1 MPAAPAAPS
10 LVNICPAPIFLFLN
24 THPMSRID
32 QLMLVVELLE
42 RKSCSIVDK
51 SHESVALVQN
61 ISRLYDKWTQEEHH
75 CAHLHSEAAAN
86 FLLLTGFRTLDEKL
100 FLLDASLNTS
110 DVYTS
115 SMSLENLK
123 NEYHYMLKNPDIDTH
138 EVSFAE
144 LPRKRLSAYLP
155 CALKHSLNPYHTH
168 LTSTNL
174 PSTNLPSINLPSIN
188 RQSSL
193 HRFLQSFTLPLPAAL
208 PGLPHKS
215 SIADLKL
222 KPIKCRT
229 SQPYKKKSKYRLSQ
243 IYTLN
248 PVVDTSFESLSPER
262 YVSKASQA
270 SEPLSQ
276 HTHNQTASTL
286 PTTFEDEREASD
298 ANVTIELEKDLD
310 AFHIHGHEPSP
321 DRVSASSLLSLSP
334 PLEFDNFNDFLR
346 KSRLDLQASP
356 PKLKRSTSHD
366 SIFHEAK
373 VKFHN
378 PAEKISLKSDVV
390 TPTFES
396 ISCQESA
403 RESSSKLL
411 AEMIQKADL
420 QPISKTPTKQ
430 PFALG
435 LGSPLQPTLSHVTS
449 SPPRRNS
456 VSKAL
461 ASSFFSLMAPTPS
474 VDFKRENVPTTPKS
488 TNKPK
493 KTVAAP
499 VMITSEAQRKR
510 LPLHPVSFNGA
521 HSKLLIDKNAAVI
534 CHGLSAAIRRPIM
547 TRVSHNSLN
556 EALSSSIK

>member
-1 MPAAPAAPS
+1 
-10 LVNICPAPIFLFLN
+10 
-24 THPMSRID
+24 MSRID

-51 SHESVALVQN
+51 SHESVALVQK

-75 CAHLHSEAAAN
+75 CAHLHSEAAAS

-100 FLLDASLNTS
+100 FLLDASLSTS

-123 NEYHYMLKNPDIDTH
+123 NEYYYMLKNPENDATSFDTNFDNFDTN
-138 EVSFAE
+138 VLE
-144 LPRKRLSAYLP
+144 LPYPRPSRLSHSESLP
-155 CALKHSLNPYHTH
+155 YTQKSYHQSH
-168 LTSTNL
+168 HQSFNQSFNL
-174 PSTNLPSINLPSIN
+174 PLHLSLPTDLP
-188 RQSSL
+188 
-193 HRFLQSFTLPLPAAL
+193 
-208 PGLPHKS
+208 LPHKS

-229 SQPYKKKSKYRLSQ
+229 SQPYKKKSRYRLSQ

-248 PVVDTSFESLSPER
+248 PVIDTSFESLSPER
-262 YVSKASQA
+262 YVSKASQVSDA
-270 SEPLSQ
+270 LSHQ
-276 HTHNQTASTL
+276 NTQDQTTSTL
-286 PTTFEDEREASD
+286 PTTFEDDRETSD
-298 ANVTIELEKDLD
+298 INVTIELEKDLD
-310 AFHIHGHEPSP
+310 AFHINGQNPSP
-321 DRVSASSLLSLSP
+321 DRVSASSMLSLSP

-373 VKFHN
+373 LKFHN

-396 ISCQESA
+396 IYCQESA

-461 ASSFFSLMAPTPS
+461 ASSFFSLMAPSPRQSS
-474 VDFKRENVPTTPKS
+474 VDSKRENIPTTVE
-488 TNKPK
+488 KPK
-493 KTVAAP
+493 KTAAAP

-510 LPLHPVSFNGA
+510 LPLHPISFNGA
-521 HSKLLIDKNAAVI
+521 HSKLKIDNNAAVI
-534 CHGLSAAIRRPIM
+534 CHGQSAAIRRPIM
-547 TRVSHNSLN
+547 TRVSRNSLN

>member
-1 MPAAPAAPS
+1 
-10 LVNICPAPIFLFLN
+10 
-24 THPMSRID
+24 MSRID

-42 RKSCSIVDK
+42 RKSCSIVDR
-51 SHESVALVQN
+51 SHDSVALVQK
-61 ISRLYDKWTQEEHH
+61 ISRLYDNWTQEEHH
-75 CAHLHSEAAAN
+75 CAHLHSQAAAN

-100 FLLDASLNTS
+100 FLLDANLNTS

-123 NEYHYMLKNPDIDTH
+123 REYYYMLKNPEISTDTNF
-138 EVSFAE
+138 ELTTNFAE
-144 LPRKRLSAYLP
+144 LPYHNRPSRRSRSEYLP
-155 CALKHSLNPYHTH
+155 YHLQH
-168 LTSTNL
+168 NLQYNL
-174 PSTNLPSINLPSIN
+174 PSFNLS
-188 RQSSL
+188 
-193 HRFLQSFTLPLPAAL
+193 LPAMSLLAV
-208 PGLPHKS
+208 PTELPHKS

-229 SQPYKKKSKYRLSQ
+229 SQPYKKKSRYRLSQ

-248 PVVDTSFESLSPER
+248 PVVDTSFESVSPER
-262 YVSKASQA
+262 HVSKASQV
-270 SEPLSQ
+270 SEALSHQ
-276 HTHNQTASTL
+276 NTQDQTSSTL
-286 PTTFEDEREASD
+286 PTTFEDERETSD
-298 ANVTIELEKDLD
+298 LTVTIELEKDLD
-310 AFHIHGHEPSP
+310 AFHIDGHNPSP

-373 VKFHN
+373 LKFHN
-378 PAEKISLKSDVV
+378 PAEKINVKSDVV

-396 ISCQESA
+396 IYCQESA

-430 PFALG
+430 PFSLG

-461 ASSFFSLMAPTPS
+461 TSSFFSLMAPSPRQSS
-474 VDFKRENVPTTPKS
+474 VDYKRGNIPTTPNLSAKA
-488 TNKPK
+488 T
-493 KTVAAP
+493 KTIAAT

-510 LPLHPVSFNGA
+510 LPLHPISFNGA
-521 HSKLLIDKNAAVI
+521 HSRLQIDNNAAVI
-534 CHGLSAAIRRPIM
+534 CHGLTAAIRRPIM
-547 TRVSHNSLN
+547 TRASRNSLN